1 MHWEERY
8 REIVSKIHT
17 YTHTCVCVL
26 SCFSCV
32 QLFVTP
38 WTVAHQAPLSL
49 GFSRQ
54 EHWSGLPCPPPG
66 DLPDPGTEPASLMS
80 PALQVRSSP
89 LVPPGKPYTH
99 IPKCKHVYTEMEW
112 AQEWEKEKFNNPYVL
127 LTERA
132 RGMLAPS
139 YSLFPHAQGDHLI
152 ELELFQD
159 LRIFLLGH

>member
-17 YTHTCVCVL
+17 HTHTCVCVL

-49 GFSRQ
+49 GFSKQ
-54 EHWSGLPCPPPG
+54 EHWSGLSCPPPG

-89 LVPPGKPYTH
+89 LVTPDKPYTH
-99 IPKCKHVYTEMEW
+99 IPKCKHVYTEME
-112 AQEWEKEKFNNPYVL
+112 
-127 LTERA
+127 
-132 RGMLAPS
+132 
-139 YSLFPHAQGDHLI
+139 
-152 ELELFQD
+152 
-159 LRIFLLGH
+159 